1 MSTTEWQ
8 MQFIAAIL
16 SRLSNGIVQFQI
28 QTRGFLIADFT
39 QNHTDGDK
47 MRQSIWKDMFFC
59 SSFFFFFFL
68 QQEYISKMNVYMFF
82 EVHVDLLG
90 NAIIDTHIIYYRKE
104 INNVTINND

>member
-59 SSFFFFFFL
+59 SSFFFFFFSNKN
-68 QQEYISKMNVYMFF
+68 I
-82 EVHVDLLG
+82 
-90 NAIIDTHIIYYRKE
+90 YRK
-104 INNVTINND
+104 

>member
-39 QNHTDGDK
+39 QNHTDGDN
-47 MRQSIWKDMFFC
+47 MRQSIWKDMFFR
-59 SSFFFFFFL
+59 SSFFCFFPNKNT
-68 QQEYISKMNVYMFF
+68 SKINVYMFL
-82 EVHVDLLG
+82 EVHVDLERNHRYAYNILQER
-90 NAIIDTHIIYYRKE
+90 NQ
-104 INNVTINND
+104 